1 MQLGM
6 FTVIENDQKQVLKT
20 LVFESEQIV
29 PPKKKETETEERKYR

>member
-6 FTVIENDQKQVLKT
+6 FTVIENDQKQTLKT

-29 PPKKKETETEERKYR
+29 PPKKETETEERKYR